1 MYEEIRIVLDIQEV
15 CTNFYSDFHLK
26 KKLKRNKSTGKA
38 KITSNVGRIS
48 FACLLPVCNKSLW
61 CYMLYIIYKLRQLRE
76 GDLSRVE
83 IFKNID
89 TQTRTPIARRT
100 NVKAMSVNAITTFF

>member
-1 MYEEIRIVLDIQEV
+1 MWTE
-15 CTNFYSDFHLK
+15 F
-26 KKLKRNKSTGKA
+26 
-38 KITSNVGRIS
+38 
-48 FACLLPVCNKSLW
+48 LLPVLCRFVMSLFDAT
-61 CYMLYIIYKLRQLRE
+61 LYIIYKLRQLRE

>member
-1 MYEEIRIVLDIQEV
+1 MWTE
-15 CTNFYSDFHLK
+15 F
-26 KKLKRNKSTGKA
+26 
-38 KITSNVGRIS
+38 
-48 FACLLPVCNKSLW
+48 LLPVLCRFVISHFGAT
-61 CYMLYIIYKLRQLRE
+61 LYIIYKLRQLRE